1 MNTHRRAVDPYPR
14 SPVRRRRAS
23 ARVRR
28 RRALAALVVA
38 ALLIAAFVWS
48 SSGSSNNRA
57 GKKTL
62 SVGRPAGA
70 HDAPRLEA
78 VEAPWLLPAPVSR
91 ATVVADGSGVLVTGG
106 LEANQASSSGVFLLD
121 PSTGLLTQTGSLAV
135 PTHDAAGASIGGRA
149 FVFGGGALTVSDSV
163 QLLSP
168 SGAATTAAHLPQPRA
183 DLASI
188 KVGAT
193 VYLVGGYDGNASL
206 RDVLA
211 TTDGVTF
218 RVAARLP
225 LGVRYPAVAAAG
237 TVIYVFGG
245 ESAGSP
251 TAAVEAIDV
260 RSGRARL
267 VGHLPEARA
276 EASAFSIG
284 GALFVAG
291 GRTLSGFSSG
301 ILRFDP
307 QRASFTPA
315 GSLPAAVADAAVAV
329 IGSHAYLIGGEGPAP
344 IAGVVVV
351 SETTAPAAVVAAAA
365 QRPFAGEMLI
375 ADRGNN
381 RLIVVDANKQRSWMY
396 PGPKRPGPPGGFYY
410 PDDAFFVDHGHSIL
424 SNEEENHAIVR
435 IAYPSGALLWS
446 YGHPKIAG
454 SAAGFLN
461 QPDDAFLLRDGRITV
476 ADAKNCRI
484 LFISPQGRPVSQIGT
499 TGNCTHNPPTG
510 VGYPNGDTPLANGNF
525 LVSEIN
531 GSWVSEYTAAGELV
545 WTVHLP
551 IAYPSDPQQLGP
563 DLYLLADYT
572 RPGGILEF
580 NREGQILWTY
590 RPSSGDGMLDH
601 PSLAERLPNGL
612 IGVNDDYRHRVILI
626 DPTTNAIVWQYGQT
640 DQPGTGL
647 DQLNIP
653 DGFDLLLP
661 DHTTPLHS
669 PTG

>member
-1 MNTHRRAVDPYPR
+1 MNTNRRAVDPHLR
-14 SPVRRRRAS
+14 SPVRHRRVS

-38 ALLIAAFVWS
+38 ALLIAAFVS
-48 SSGSSNNRA
+48 SSTGSSNHTA

-62 SVGRPAGA
+62 SVSRSAAA
-70 HDAPRLEA
+70 HHAPRLEA
-78 VEAPWLLPAPVSR
+78 VDAPWLLPAPVSR
-91 ATVVADGSGVLVTGG
+91 ATAVVDGSGVLIAGG
-106 LEANQASSSGVFLLD
+106 LDANQASSSGVFRLD
-121 PSTGLLTQTGSLAV
+121 PSTGLLTQAGTLAL
-135 PTHDAAGASIGGRA
+135 PTHDAAGALIGGRP
-149 FVFGGGALTVSDSV
+149 FVFGGGAQTVSDSV
-163 QLLSP
+163 QSLPL

-188 KVGAT
+188 KVGTT
-193 VYLVGGYDGNASL
+193 VYLVGGYDGSASM

-245 ESAGSP
+245 ESAGVP
-251 TAAVEAIDV
+251 MAAVQAIDV
-260 RSGRARL
+260 RSGTARL
-267 VGHLPEARA
+267 VGHLPEPRA
-276 EASAFSIG
+276 EAAAFSIA

-291 GRTLSGFSSG
+291 GRTPSGLSSG
-301 ILRFDP
+301 IVRFDP
-307 QRASFTPA
+307 KHTSFADA
-315 GSLPAAVADAAVAV
+315 GSLPAPVADAAAAV
-329 IGSHAYLIGGEGPAP
+329 IGRRAYLIGGEEAAP
-344 IAGVVVV
+344 VAGVVIV

-365 QRPFAGEMLI
+365 QRPFAGKMLI

-381 RLIVVDANKQRSWMY
+381 RLILIDASKHRSWIY
-396 PGPKRPGPPGGFYY
+396 PTADRPGPPGGFYY
-410 PDDAFFVDHGHSIL
+410 PDDAFFVDHGRSIL
-424 SNEEENHAIVR
+424 SNEEENHTIVR

-446 YGHPKIAG
+446 YGHPKVTG

-484 LFISPQGRPVSQIGT
+484 LFISPDGRPLSQIGT

-510 VGYPNGDTPLANGNF
+510 VGYPNGDTPLANGDF

-531 GSWVSEYTAAGELV
+531 GSWVSEFTAAGQLV

-612 IGVNDDYRHRVILI
+612 ISVNDDYRHRVILI